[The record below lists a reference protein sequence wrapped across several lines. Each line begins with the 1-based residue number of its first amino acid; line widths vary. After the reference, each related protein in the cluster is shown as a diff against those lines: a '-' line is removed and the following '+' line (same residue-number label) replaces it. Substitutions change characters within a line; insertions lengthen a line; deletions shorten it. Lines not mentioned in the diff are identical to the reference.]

1 MSTLENT
8 FKPYNLYK
16 HKDCIDVA
24 FRPMHITKLDDK
36 FLIQGYWVGA
46 TSHKILA
53 GDVITVKQ
61 QDIKNWREWYE
72 QE

>member
-1 MSTLENT
+1 
-8 FKPYNLYK
+8 
-16 HKDCIDVA
+16 
-24 FRPMHITKLDDK
+24 MHITKLDDK